1 MEYQK
6 ALITGG
12 AGFVGSHLAKSLLDA
27 GKEVTIIDD
36 LSTGNMRNL
45 KGYEDHHNLELII
58 SSVLDEK
65 ILEQPVRDC
74 DVVFHLASSVGVK
87 LLMQQPIYSI
97 ENIFMGTSNLLKFAS
112 KYRKKILITSTS
124 EVYGKST
131 KIPFKEGDDSLIG
144 PSDKRRWAYA
154 QAKSLDEF
162 LGFAYYS
169 EYNLPVVITRLFN
182 TVGPNQTGQYG
193 MVIPNFVNSAMRGND
208 LEVYGDGAQTRCFCH
223 VDDVIRAL
231 ELAMSSDISVG
242 KVINIGSN
250 NEISIN
256 ELANRII
263 ELSSSSSGI
272 KHVPYDEA
280 YPMGGYE
287 DMRRRVPCIDL
298 SNKILGW
305 QPKKSLDE
313 IINSVLD
320 TSAE

>member
-27 GKEVTIIDD
+27 GKQVIIIDD
-36 LSTGNMRNL
+36 LSTGNMDNL
-45 KGYEDHHNLELII
+45 KNYDNHKNLEIII

-65 ILEQPVRDC
+65 ILEQPVRVF
-74 DVVFHLASSVGVK
+74 DVIFHLASSVGVK
-87 LLMQQPIYSI
+87 LLMQQPIYTI
-97 ENIFMGTSNLLKFAS
+97 ENIFIGTSNLLKFAS
-112 KYRKKILITSTS
+112 RYRKKILITSTS
-124 EVYGKST
+124 EVYGKSANL
-131 KIPFKEGDDSLIG
+131 PFKEGDDSLIG
-144 PSDKRRWAYA
+144 PSNKRRWAYA

-162 LGFAYYS
+162 LSFAYFS
-169 EYNLPVVITRLFN
+169 EFNLPIVIARLFN

-193 MVIPNFVNSAMRGND
+193 MVIPNFVDAAIRGND

-223 VDDVIRAL
+223 VEDVIKAL
-231 ELAMSSDISVG
+231 DLAMTSDKSIG
-242 KVINIGSN
+242 QVINIGSN

-256 ELANRII
+256 ELANKII

-287 DMRRRVPCIDL
+287 DMRRRVPCIKL
-298 SNKILGW
+298 SKKILGW
-305 QPKKSLDE
+305 QPKRSLDE
-313 IINSVLD
+313 IIKSVIYE
-320 TSAE
+320 SS